1 MLTPVSAPNV
11 YNYRNFRQFL
21 SDWQAVR
28 QADDPGFH
36 KSSISKRLGL
46 PRTRSYFTDVL
57 GGKKV
62 TPVFLERFLEL
73 LDLSKNEA
81 RYFRA
86 LVQYDQATSTVE
98 REEAL
103 DLLIALNRVPR
114 TIVQSMQYSYYR
126 HWWTGAIRAVLGIE
140 NHGDDWG
147 ALAKRVMP
155 EITPAQ
161 AKASMEVMRELGLI
175 RKVDGF
181 WKPTDQTLS
190 TGDDIRD
197 QLVLQLQAQQ
207 FELARMA
214 ITAKH
219 EHPKDISTNTMAI
232 SSKGFEQLKRRIAD
246 FRSEVCSIIKSDD
259 APDRVYN
266 LCLALFPIS
275 RIPPP

>member
-1 MLTPVSAPNV
+1 VDSRSV
-11 YNYRNFRQFL
+11 YRYSDFRQFL
-21 SDWQAVR
+21 SDWQAAR
-28 QADDPGFH
+28 QATDPGFH

-46 PRTRSYFTDVL
+46 PHTRSYFTDVL

-73 LDLSKNEA
+73 LDLPKNEA

-86 LVQYDQATSTVE
+86 LVQYNQATSTAE

-103 DLLIALNRVPR
+103 DLLIALNQTPR
-114 TIVQSMQYSYYR
+114 TIVQRLHYQYYR
-126 HWWTGAIRAVLGIE
+126 NWWTGALRAVLAIE
-140 NHGDDWG
+140 NHGDDWA

-155 EITPAQ
+155 EITPGQ
-161 AKASMEVMRELGLI
+161 AKASMELMRELGLI
-175 RKVDGF
+175 QQVDGF
-181 WKPTDQTLS
+181 WKPTDQALS

-197 QLVLQLQAQQ
+197 QLVLQLQVQQ

-214 ITAKH
+214 ITTRH
-219 EHPKDISTNTMAI
+219 EHPKDVSTNTMSI

-246 FRSEVCSIIKSDD
+246 FRSEVCSIIKNDD

-266 LCLALFPIS
+266 FCLALFPIS
-275 RIPPP
+275 RTPTP